1 MPEHISSGSQDGDA
15 DSEAGPPPG
24 GFPDA
29 GGVPVD
35 LTALLLRPQIAS
47 RSAAV
52 TDSVDADETTRW
64 YEAYASGIFAPTA
77 DPPDGTDL
85 ALLIRAP
92 VAKVP
97 AWQVLLRDQF
107 QIDGLAALPALSSGA
122 ILFARTNVGGK
133 EQYVAWCFG
142 QGSRWLRRQAQTPRF
157 GLLAALNALAAAESD
172 GSGVTG
178 ASLTARDG
186 NLRRANLSTAVPTT
200 ADAIP
205 RIDTL
210 ADVLVSARI
219 RTGHEVLG
227 VASAGKSL
235 QFSAVIKDAS
245 DFRRLSDLIVDL
257 AGQDGYRRSHGWIDF
272 IVPEADDSVCEAVLD
287 AVWAG
292 FDAADMAI
300 NVDIAWWADPR
311 EPESDHPVTHWRLAG
326 ERAGKFAVRNRAL
339 TWPGV
344 RSQLTR
350 RLGTTA
356 GAAALETNIRF
367 FASDDEE
374 LGHCNVRDLL
384 SAELTIDGVTYVLAD
399 GEICRIEAD
408 FLTELDHGLQQLV
421 APSNLVP
428 YQAGEAEADY
438 NSRAAQATGMLKLDT
453 TDIRPSG
460 ATQIEPC
467 DLLGADGTLC
477 HLKRH
482 TSATG
487 ISHLANQAISSATV
501 LLRRPESR
509 AKMRRLI
516 DQSTWDGDKDRIKS
530 QIDQMPTSVVRL
542 PVVLA
547 IIGEWSSPAIKN
559 LSLLSRLALR
569 SASQKLRDLG
579 FPVQIMLIGPTPPQ
593 ERPASAMADS
603 HTCPKRRR

>member
-1 MPEHISSGSQDGDA
+1 MPEHISSGSQDSDA
-15 DSEAGPPPG
+15 APEFGPPG
-24 GFPDA
+24 GFHDA

-35 LTALLLRPQIAS
+35 LTALLLRPHIATPC
-47 RSAAV
+47 AAV

-64 YEAYASGIFAPTA
+64 YETDASGIFAPTA

-122 ILFARTNVGGK
+122 ILFARTNMSGK

-157 GLLAALNALAAAESD
+157 GLLAALNALAAAECD

-245 DFRRLSDLIVDL
+245 DFRRLSDQIVDL

-344 RSQLTR
+344 RSRLTR
-350 RLGTTA
+350 RLGTAA
-356 GAAALETNIRF
+356 GSAALETNIRF

-374 LGHCNVRDLL
+374 LGHCHVRDLL
-384 SAELTIDGVTYVLAD
+384 SAELTIDGITYVLAD

-421 APSNLVP
+421 
-428 YQAGEAEADY
+428 G
-438 NSRAAQATGMLKLDT
+438 
-453 TDIRPSG
+453 
-460 ATQIEPC
+460 

-477 HLKRH
+477 HVKRH

-509 AKMRRLI
+509 AKMHTLI
-516 DQSTWDGDKDRIKS
+516 DQSTWDGDKERIKG
-530 QIDQMPTSVVRL
+530 QIDQMPTSVERL

-579 FPVQIMLIGPTPPQ
+579 FPVQIMLIGPDLAAGAP
-593 ERPASAMADS
+593 S
-603 HTCPKRRR
+603 KRKDA